1 MIEYSKEVR
10 DALRND
16 TPIVALE
23 STIIAFG
30 MPYPQNLSVA
40 QQVESTV
47 RSCGVTPATIAVV
60 EGKIK
65 VGLTAEELNLLATS
79 DEIIKASSKDL
90 AYLMATKKNGATTV
104 ASTARCARMANIAVF
119 ATGGI
124 GGVHRGV
131 NTTFD
136 ISADLLEMKNN
147 SVAIVCAGMK
157 SILDVEKTI
166 EQLETLSI
174 LALGYQCDT
183 WPLFYSR
190 DSHYDILRVDSCEE
204 IASVMHCKW
213 NELQQ
218 QEGLVIANPI
228 AQEQQIPYETIDGYI
243 KEISQQVVQQKIT
256 GKKITPFFLQ
266 EIVKKT
272 KGKSLEANISLV
284 INNAKLAAQI
294 AKEYAVVKN
303 HFAKNV

>member
-16 TPIVALE
+16 APIVALE

-40 QQVESTV
+40 EQVEAV
-47 RSCGVTPATIAVV
+47 IREAGVTPATIAVIG
-60 EGKIK
+60 GKIK
-65 VGLTAEELNLLATS
+65 IGLTAEELKLLSTS
-79 DEIIKASSKDL
+79 KEILKASSKDL
-90 AYLMATKKNGATTV
+90 AYLLATKKHGATTV
-104 ASTARCARMANIAVF
+104 ASTAKCAHMANIPVF

-136 ISADLLEMKNN
+136 ISADLLEIKNN

-166 EQLETLSI
+166 EQLETLSV
-174 LALGYQCDT
+174 LTMGYQCDT

-190 DSHYDILRVDSCEE
+190 ESRYDILRVDRCQE
-204 IASVMHCKW
+204 IAHVMHCKW
-213 NELQQ
+213 NELQEK
-218 QEGLVIANPI
+218 EGVVIANPI
-228 AQEQQIPYETIDGYI
+228 EEKQQIPYEIIDGYI
-243 KEISQQVVQQKIT
+243 QEISRQVQQQKIT

-272 KGKSLEANISLV
+272 AGKSLEANISLV
-284 INNAKLAAQI
+284 VSNAKLAAEI

-303 HFAKNV
+303 HFAKNA